1 MIVPFQRLDNPV
13 VSQLFSPLKLKPGVT
28 LANRFVM
35 PAMQRGYCIDG
46 APTPELTEYYRRRVA
61 GGVTLVISESCAID
75 HPSATAQP
83 TAARLDRGTLAAWR
97 DCVGAVR
104 AAGGHMLIQL
114 WHEGALRIAADDH
127 TLSPSGLAH
136 ANRRN
141 GRAAT
146 LDELHAIRDAYIAA
160 ARDAADIGATGV
172 EVHAAHGY
180 FLDQC
185 LWAETNLRDDGYGGP
200 DIVAR
205 GRLAAEIVAGIRAAC
220 GADFLISLRLSQW
233 KEVDFDAKIAADP
246 ATLAALLALLET
258 AGLDVIHASTRRFW
272 LPEWPDDPRGLAGW
286 VRALSSMKVIT
297 VGSVGLDTDVM
308 TSLRDGE
315 ESRLR
320 VAESLAVLET
330 KLAAGELDLVAVGR
344 SLIADPDW
352 VDKVRA
358 GRFQDIRPFRKTDL
372 GQLSWNSD
380 IVDEALGD

>member
-1 MIVPFQRLDNPV
+1 MI
-13 VSQLFSPLKLKPGVT
+13 SHLFSPLSLKPGVT

-35 PAMQRGYCIDG
+35 PAMQRGYCVNG
-46 APTPELTEYYRRRVA
+46 APTAELAEYYRRRVE
-61 GGVTLVISESCAID
+61 GGVAMVIGESCAID
-75 HPSATAQP
+75 HRSATAQP
-83 TAARLDRGTLAAWR
+83 MAARINRHTLPAWR
-97 DCVGAVR
+97 ACVEAVR
-104 AAGGHMLIQL
+104 EAGGHMLIQL
-114 WHEGALRIAADDH
+114 WHEGALRIADDDW

-146 LDELHAIRDAYIAA
+146 LDELRSIRDAYVAA

-185 LWAETNLRDDGYGGP
+185 LWADTNLRADGYGGQ
-200 DIVAR
+200 DIRAR
-205 GRLAAEIVAGIRAAC
+205 GRLPAEIIAGIREAC
-220 GADFLISLRLSQW
+220 GADFLIALRLSQW
-233 KEVDFDAKIAADP
+233 KEVDYEAKIAADP
-246 ATLAALLALLET
+246 EALAALLDLLRS
-258 AGLDVIHASTRRFW
+258 AGVDLIHASTRRFW
-272 LPEWPDDPRGLAGW
+272 LPEWPNDPRGLAGW
-286 VRALSSMKVIT
+286 VRALSGIPVIA

-308 TSLRDGE
+308 TSLRDGA

-330 KLAAGELDLVAVGR
+330 KMAAGELDLVAVGR

-352 VDKVRA
+352 VNKVRE
-358 GRFQDIRPFRKTDL
+358 GRLQDIRPFRKTDL

-380 IVDEALGD
+380 IVDEALGG

>member
-1 MIVPFQRLDNPV
+1 MT
-13 VSQLFSPLKLKPGVT
+13 SQLFSPLALKPGVT

-46 APTPELTEYYRRRVA
+46 APTSELSAYYRRRVE
-61 GGVTLVISESCAID
+61 GGVAMVIGESCAID

-83 TAARLDRGTLAAWR
+83 TAARLDRGTLPAWR
-97 DCVGAVR
+97 ACVDAVR
-104 AAGGHMLIQL
+104 GAGGHMLIQL
-114 WHEGALRIAADDH
+114 WHEGALRIADDDW

-136 ANRRN
+136 ATRRN

-146 LDELHAIRDAYIAA
+146 LDELRSIRDAYVAA

-185 LWAETNLRDDGYGGP
+185 LWAETNLRSDGYGGE
-200 DIVAR
+200 DIRAR
-205 GRLAAEIVAGIRAAC
+205 GRLAAEIIAGIRATC

-233 KEVDFDAKIAADP
+233 KEVDFAAKIAPDP
-246 ATLAALLALLET
+246 ASLAALLDLLKS
-258 AGLDVIHASTRRFW
+258 AGVDLIHASTRRFW

-286 VRALSSMKVIT
+286 VRTLSGLRVIT

-308 TSLRDGE
+308 TSLRDGA

-320 VAESLAVLET
+320 VAESIAALDSR
-330 KLAAGELDLVAVGR
+330 LAAGEIDLVAVGR

-352 VDKVRA
+352 VNKVRED
-358 GRFQDIRPFRKTDL
+358 RFQDIRPFRKTDL

-380 IVDEALGD
+380 IVDDALGA